1 MNTKI
6 SALYLYAVHQPKFLI
21 ARFSSIGD
29 IVMTAPV
36 VQALRAHYGD
46 KAQIDFIT
54 LAKFKGAAELISAI
68 DTIYTVEKSTAE
80 ISSDLQKNGYDYLID
95 LHSNVRSRSLARALN
110 IITFKV
116 NKLGAARL
124 SLVLG
129 MRKKPVEHFI
139 ERSLNLLS
147 PFSISQPTSNP
158 WGTINCTAPSTTLP
172 SNYIVLAPGAA
183 HHGKELPESTL
194 EAICTKVDS
203 HFVIVGGP
211 DMQPL
216 GSSLA
221 SKFPKKVTSLCGL
234 STLSE
239 TAFVMRNSSLAIGG
253 DTGAMHIATA
263 VNTPLISVWGC
274 TRPSLGLYPW
284 QTHPSSIILEP
295 NDRGHRPCSRHGA
308 RCRHKKFGKDLCIT
322 TVTPESIIDAIN
334 TITQTAP

>member
-1 MNTKI
+1 
-6 SALYLYAVHQPKFLI
+6 
-21 ARFSSIGD
+21 
-29 IVMTAPV
+29 MTAPV
-36 VQALRAHYGD
+36 VQALRAHYRD
-46 KAQIDFIT
+46 KAKIDFIT

-221 SKFPKKVTSLCGL
+221 SKFPKKLTSLCGL

-239 TAFVMRNSSLAIGG
+239 TAFAMRNASLAIGG
-253 DTGAMHIATA
+253 DTELASTLPAADLAAAAAASRAAEAAKEAKDKAKVKAAQKTATA
-263 VNTPLISVWGC
+263 TQRRNDA
-274 TRPSLGLYPW
+274 
-284 QTHPSSIILEP
+284 THESGSALDGRIDL
-295 NDRGHRPCSRHGA
+295 DRR
-308 RCRHKKFGKDLCIT
+308 
-322 TVTPESIIDAIN
+322 
-334 TITQTAP
+334 